1 MARLVAPAAPPLAK
15 FAPKNFQNWSGVIA
29 FGPVPMNNALNL
41 SLKAKLSAWDKK
53 VIHIDHPIVT
63 NKGENLCGEVSDHIH
78 YISPPE
84 REEALEK
91 DKNVVLNGLFTP
103 TCSFWTLLKQSTTPL
118 YLSSAAIPLCAS
130 WDKKCTLNL
139 QHESLSKGKETAKQ
153 GSNFTRGCFF
163 IGTSRSWRGS
173 LLLVFK

>member
-29 FGPVPMNNALNL
+29 FGPDPMNNALNL

-53 VIHIDHPIVT
+53 VTHIDHPIVT

-84 REEALEK
+84 REEALEN
-91 DKNVVLNGLFTP
+91 DENVV
-103 TCSFWTLLKQSTTPL
+103 
-118 YLSSAAIPLCAS
+118 
-130 WDKKCTLNL
+130 
-139 QHESLSKGKETAKQ
+139 
-153 GSNFTRGCFF
+153 
-163 IGTSRSWRGS
+163 
-173 LLLVFK
+173 